1 MNFKNDK
8 ISKNIQVKVIL
19 TVWSNF
25 GSNLTI
31 RSSYNHWKHFI
42 VVGSSQDWFS
52 TIGSQIWL
60 LDAFTNTR
68 VKSESLDQISK
79 VSKNELKKSSIYRNF
94 DRWYIVDFFK
104 KSVIFRQFFEILFRL
119 LRTSLHLWFYHRFI
133 ELKLIYRRY
142 FNDFPKIVSGSSDIR
157 YIGKISP
164 IKTDFSIHV

>member
-25 GSNLTI
+25 GSNLAI

-142 FNDFPKIVSGSSDIR
+142 FNDFPKIVSGSSNIR

>member
-8 ISKNIQVKVIL
+8 ISKNIHVKVIL

-25 GSNLTI
+25 GSNLAI
-31 RSSYNHWKHFI
+31 RSSYNRWKHFI
-42 VVGSSQDWFS
+42 VIGSSQDWFS
-52 TIGSQIWL
+52 TIGSQIWSL
-60 LDAFTNTR
+60 NAFTNTW
-68 VKSESLDQISK
+68 VKSGPLDQISK

-94 DRWYIVDFFK
+94 DWWYIVDFFK

-119 LRTSLHLWFYHRFI
+119 LRASFHSRFYHWFI

-142 FNDFPKIVSGSSDIR
+142 CNDFPEIVSGPSDIR

>member
-142 FNDFPKIVSGSSDIR
+142 FNDFPEIVSGPSDIR
-157 YIGKISP
+157 YIGKI
-164 IKTDFSIHV
+164 